1 LRRRFLRVL
10 EITTLVAGIGLLA
23 FFVAAHVE
31 GYLASRAAIEQFEAA
46 SSQPAPAPARQPE
59 PVKETVSRSLPAPA
73 KVDFSLWSPGRIRAY
88 RQSLVQEF
96 APPIAL
102 LKIPKI
108 HLVVPVFDGTDD
120 LTLNRGAGRI
130 AGTAQPGAPGN
141 LGIAAHRDGFFRG
154 LKDVSRG
161 DRMELV
167 ERGQTATYV
176 IDRIEIV
183 TPKDVSVLKPGPVSE
198 LTLVT
203 CYPFYYVGSAP
214 KRYVVVGSL
223 EKVVPN
229 AGQRSGR
236 TRQDASQ
243 GEARQ

>member
-1 LRRRFLRVL
+1 MRRRILRAL
-10 EITTLVAGIGLLA
+10 EIATLAAGIGLLA
-23 FFVAAHVE
+23 FFVAARIE
-31 GYLASRAAIEQFEAA
+31 GYLASRAAIEQFETD
-46 SSQPAPAPARQPE
+46 SSQPVPSPTRQPQ
-59 PVKETVSRSLPAPA
+59 PAKETVSRSLPVPA
-73 KVDFSLWSPGRIRAY
+73 KVDFSLWSSGRIRAY
-88 RQSLVQEF
+88 RQSLAHNF

-108 HLVVPVFDGTDD
+108 QLLVPVFDGTDD

-176 IDRIEIV
+176 IDKIEIV
-183 TPKDVSVLKPGPVSE
+183 SPQDVSVLKPGPVSE

-214 KRYVVVGSL
+214 KRFVVVGSL

-229 AGQRSGR
+229 AGERSGR
-236 TRQDASQ
+236 TRPNASQ